1 MLIHMYCF
9 LKRQRESPEHLAFHI
24 IFFAQ
29 LQPMLNKHFTHRTRI
44 HGTDKLNSIYHS
56 DRKVIAMQYEE
67 QQLIN
72 GLFQRLKQ
80 TEQQNGQ
87 RDAEAERQIAEFVR
101 QQPAA
106 PYYMAQSILIQEAA
120 LKQLQS
126 KVQQLESEL
135 AAQKSKPQTGGGSFL
150 GGLFG
155 GGRSQSPQPENNW
168 NAPQQPQQD
177 YSRSAAPAPRGSGFM
192 AGALQTAAGV
202 AGGVVLAEMLT
213 SMFHQSRPEE
223 IVNIIE
229 EPATAA
235 GNSSFENTQNDNF
248 SNASDTRFLDQNDS
262 FGNDSY
268 QNDDFDDTDYSD
280 DDDSFI

>member
-1 MLIHMYCF
+1 
-9 LKRQRESPEHLAFHI
+9 
-24 IFFAQ
+24 
-29 LQPMLNKHFTHRTRI
+29 
-44 HGTDKLNSIYHS
+44 
-56 DRKVIAMQYEE
+56 MQYEE

-80 TEQQNGQ
+80 TEQQNSQ
-87 RDAEAERQIAEFVR
+87 RDADAERQIAEFVK

-120 LKQLQS
+120 LKRLQAR
-126 KVQQLESEL
+126 VQELESEL
-135 AAQKSKPQTGGGSFL
+135 AAQKSKATSTGGSFL

-155 GGRSQSPQPENNW
+155 GGKSQSAQPENNW
-168 NAPQQPQQD
+168 TPPPQ
-177 YSRSAAPAPRGSGFM
+177 PAPDYARPAASTPRGGGFM

-229 EPATAA
+229 EPATTTGGTAFDA
-235 GNSSFENTQNDNF
+235 GQNDRFNDV
-248 SNASDTRFLDQNDS
+248 SDSHFLDSNDPYQTD
-262 FGNDSY
+262 NDNY
-268 QNDDFDDTDYSD
+268 QDDDFDDSDYSN

>member
-1 MLIHMYCF
+1 
-9 LKRQRESPEHLAFHI
+9 
-24 IFFAQ
+24 
-29 LQPMLNKHFTHRTRI
+29 
-44 HGTDKLNSIYHS
+44 
-56 DRKVIAMQYEE
+56 MQYEE

-72 GLFQRLKQ
+72 GLFERLKQ
-80 TEQQNGQ
+80 TGQQNSQ
-87 RDAEAERQIAEFVR
+87 RDADAERQIAEFVR

-120 LKQLQS
+120 LKRLQAR
-126 KVQQLESEL
+126 VQELESEL
-135 AAQKSKPQTGGGSFL
+135 AAQKSKPSTGGSFL

-155 GGRSQSPQPENNW
+155 GGKSNPQPANSW
-168 NAPQQPQQD
+168 NAQPQQPPAQD
-177 YSRSAAPAPRGSGFM
+177 YSRAAAPASAPAPRSGGFM

-229 EPATAA
+229 EPATPA
-235 GNSSFENTQNDNF
+235 GGDPFTANQYGDFNNV
-248 SNASDTRFLDQNDS
+248 SDTRFLNQDDQ
-262 FGNDSY
+262 FGNNNDAW
-268 QNDDFDDTDYSD
+268 QNDDFDDNDYSN

>member
-1 MLIHMYCF
+1 
-9 LKRQRESPEHLAFHI
+9 
-24 IFFAQ
+24 
-29 LQPMLNKHFTHRTRI
+29 
-44 HGTDKLNSIYHS
+44 
-56 DRKVIAMQYEE
+56 MQYEE

-72 GLFQRLKQ
+72 GLFERLKQ
-80 TEQQNGQ
+80 TGQQNSQ
-87 RDAEAERQIAEFVR
+87 RDIEAERQIAEFVK

-120 LKQLQS
+120 LKRMQAR
-126 KVQQLESEL
+126 VQQLESEL
-135 AAQKSKPQTGGGSFL
+135 AAEKSKPSTGGSFL

-155 GGRSQSPQPENNW
+155 GGKSAPQPNNSW
-168 NAPQQPQQD
+168 NTQPQQPPAQD
-177 YSRSAAPAPRGSGFM
+177 YSRAAAAPASAAPHSGGFM

-229 EPATAA
+229 EPATPA
-235 GNSSFENTQNDNF
+235 GGESFLGNQYDDVNNVSDN
-248 SNASDTRFLDQNDS
+248 RFLNQDDQ
-262 FGNDSY
+262 FGNNNDAW
-268 QNDDFDDTDYSD
+268 QNDDFDDNDYSN

>member
-1 MLIHMYCF
+1 
-9 LKRQRESPEHLAFHI
+9 
-24 IFFAQ
+24 
-29 LQPMLNKHFTHRTRI
+29 
-44 HGTDKLNSIYHS
+44 
-56 DRKVIAMQYEE
+56 MQYEE

-72 GLFQRLKQ
+72 GLFERLKQ
-80 TEQQNGQ
+80 TGQQNSQ
-87 RDAEAERQIAEFVR
+87 RDADAERQIAEFVR

-120 LKQLQS
+120 LKRMQAR
-126 KVQQLESEL
+126 VQALESEL
-135 AAQKSKPQTGGGSFL
+135 AAQKSKPSTGGSFL

-155 GGRSQSPQPENNW
+155 GGKSAPQPDNGW
-168 NAPQQPQQD
+168 NAQAQQQPPVQD
-177 YSRSAAPAPRGSGFM
+177 YSRAAAPAAAPRSGGFM

-229 EPATAA
+229 EPATPA
-235 GNSSFENTQNDNF
+235 GGEPFVGNQYGDVNNV
-248 SNASDTRFLDQNDS
+248 SDTRFLNQDDQ
-262 FGNDSY
+262 FGNNNDAW
-268 QNDDFDDTDYSD
+268 QNDDFDDNDYSN

>member
-1 MLIHMYCF
+1 
-9 LKRQRESPEHLAFHI
+9 
-24 IFFAQ
+24 
-29 LQPMLNKHFTHRTRI
+29 
-44 HGTDKLNSIYHS
+44 
-56 DRKVIAMQYEE
+56 MQYEE

-72 GLFQRLKQ
+72 GLFERLKQ
-80 TEQQNGQ
+80 TEQQNSQ
-87 RDAEAERQIAEFVR
+87 RDADAERQIAEFVR

-120 LKQLQS
+120 LKRLQS
-126 KVQQLESEL
+126 RVQELESEL
-135 AAQKSKPQTGGGSFL
+135 AAQKSKPSTGGSFL

-155 GGRSQSPQPENNW
+155 GGKSNPQPDNSW
-168 NAPQQPQQD
+168 NVQQQQPPAQD
-177 YSRSAAPAPRGSGFM
+177 YSRAAAPASAPRGGSFM

-229 EPATAA
+229 EPTTPA
-235 GNSSFENTQNDNF
+235 GNEPFIGNQYGDVNNV
-248 SNASDTRFLDQNDS
+248 SDTRFLNQDDP
-262 FGNDSY
+262 FGNNNDTW
-268 QNDDFDDTDYSD
+268 QNDDADDDYSD

>member
-1 MLIHMYCF
+1 
-9 LKRQRESPEHLAFHI
+9 
-24 IFFAQ
+24 
-29 LQPMLNKHFTHRTRI
+29 
-44 HGTDKLNSIYHS
+44 
-56 DRKVIAMQYEE
+56 MQYEE

-72 GLFQRLKQ
+72 GLFERLKQ
-80 TEQQNGQ
+80 TGQQNSQ
-87 RDAEAERQIAEFVR
+87 RDADAERQIAEFVR

-120 LKQLQS
+120 LKRLQAR
-126 KVQQLESEL
+126 VQELESDL
-135 AAQKSKPQTGGGSFL
+135 AAQKSKPSTGGSFL

-155 GGRSQSPQPENNW
+155 GGKSNPQPDNSW
-168 NAPQQPQQD
+168 NAQQQQPPAQD
-177 YSRSAAPAPRGSGFM
+177 YSRAATPTSAPRGGSFM

-229 EPATAA
+229 KPTTPASNEPFI
-235 GNSSFENTQNDNF
+235 GNQYGDFNNV
-248 SNASDTRFLDQNDS
+248 SDTRFLNQDDP
-262 FGNDSY
+262 FGNNNDTW
-268 QNDDFDDTDYSD
+268 QNDDADDDYSD